1 MMKTKIFFTLA
12 VVAVLLSSS
21 CSNKKYKANLKT
33 EIDSVSYS
41 IGIIFGSSLMENE
54 MGNLSV
60 DAFSAALN
68 DLFTEQE
75 VKITREEAQEVINNY
90 FLMKQFG
97 DNKKEGEDFLEENKS
112 KEGVKTL
119 PSGLQYKIIT
129 EGSGPLPKFTD
140 VVKAHYHGTLLNGM
154 VFDSSV
160 ERGEPLQINVNGV
173 IKGWQEALQLMPV
186 GSKWI
191 LYVPQELAY
200 GATPRA
206 GGPIEPFS
214 ALIFEVEL
222 IEILEK
228 PTE

>member
-1 MMKTKIFFTLA
+1 MKTKIILSLA
-12 VVAVLLSSS
+12 VITAILISS
-21 CSNKKYKANLKT
+21 CSNKSYKANLKT

-41 IGIIFGSSLMENE
+41 IGITFGSSLMEND

-60 DAFSAALN
+60 DAFAAALN
-68 DLFTEQE
+68 DIFTEKE
-75 VKITREEAQEVINNY
+75 VKITREEAQELLNNY
-90 FLMKQFG
+90 FMMKQFG
-97 DNKKEGEDFLEENKS
+97 DNKKEGEDFLKENKT
-112 KEGVKTL
+112 KEGVITL
-119 PSGLQYKIIT
+119 PSGLQYKVIT
-129 EGSGPLPKFTD
+129 QGTGPVPKFTD
-140 VVKAHYHGTLLNGM
+140 IVKAHYHGTMLNGM

-191 LYVPQELAY
+191 LYIPQELAY

-206 GGPIEPFS
+206 GGPIEPYS

-222 IEILEK
+222 INIIEQPKE
-228 PTE
+228 

>member
-1 MMKTKIFFTLA
+1 MKTKIFFTLA
-12 VVAVLLSSS
+12 VVTALLFSS

-41 IGIIFGSSLMENE
+41 IGITFGSSLMENE

-97 DNKKEGEDFLEENKS
+97 ENKKVGEDFLEENKS

-129 EGSGPLPKFTD
+129 EGNGPVPKFTD
-140 VVKAHYHGTLLNGM
+140 IVKAHYHGTLLNGM
-154 VFDSSV
+154 VFESSV
-160 ERGEPLQINVNGV
+160 DRGEPLEINVNGV

-186 GSKWI
+186 GSKWV

-222 IEILEK
+222 IEIIEQ

>member
-41 IGIIFGSSLMENE
+41 IGITFGSSLMENE

>member
-1 MMKTKIFFTLA
+1 MKTKIFFTLA
-12 VVAVLLSSS
+12 VVTALLFSS
-21 CSNKKYKANLKT
+21 CSNKSYKADLKT

-41 IGIIFGSSLMENE
+41 IGITFGSSLMENE

-97 DNKKEGEDFLEENKS
+97 DNKKEGEEFLEENKS
-112 KEGVKTL
+112 KEGVTTL
-119 PSGLQYKIIT
+119 PSGLQYTVIT
-129 EGSGPLPKFTD
+129 EGNGPLPKFTD
-140 VVKAHYHGTLLNGM
+140 IVKAHYHGTLLNGM

-160 ERGEPLQINVNGV
+160 ERGEPLEINVNGV

-222 IEILEK
+222 IEIIEQ

>member
-1 MMKTKIFFTLA
+1 MKTKIFFTLA
-12 VVAVLLSSS
+12 VVTALLFSS
-21 CSNKKYKANLKT
+21 CSNKSYKADLKT

-41 IGIIFGSSLMENE
+41 IGITFGSSLMENE

-97 DNKKEGEDFLEENKS
+97 DNKKEGEEFLKENKS
-112 KEGVKTL
+112 KEGVTTL
-119 PSGLQYKIIT
+119 PSGLQYKVIT
-129 EGSGPLPKFTD
+129 EGNGPLPKFTD
-140 VVKAHYHGTLLNGM
+140 IVKAHYHGTLLNGM

-160 ERGEPLQINVNGV
+160 ERGEPLEINVNGV

-222 IEILEK
+222 IEIIEQ

>member
-1 MMKTKIFFTLA
+1 MKTKIFFTLA
-12 VVAVLLSSS
+12 VVTALLVSS
-21 CSNKKYKANLKT
+21 CSNKKYNANLKT

-41 IGIIFGSSLMENE
+41 IGITFGSSLMENE
-54 MGNLSV
+54 MGDLSV

-119 PSGLQYKIIT
+119 PSGLQYKVIT
-129 EGSGPLPKFTD
+129 EGNGPLPKFTD
-140 VVKAHYHGTLLNGM
+140 IVKAHYHGTLLNGM

-160 ERGEPLQINVNGV
+160 ERGEPLEINVNGV

-186 GSKWI
+186 GSKWV

-222 IEILEK
+222 IEIIEQ
-228 PTE
+228 PAE

>member
-1 MMKTKIFFTLA
+1 MKTKIIFTLA
-12 VVAVLLSSS
+12 VVTALLVSS
-21 CSNKKYKANLKT
+21 CSNKKYNANLKT

-41 IGIIFGSSLMENE
+41 IGITFGSSLMENE
-54 MGNLSV
+54 MGDLSV

-119 PSGLQYKIIT
+119 PSGLQYKVIT
-129 EGSGPLPKFTD
+129 EGNGPLPKFTD
-140 VVKAHYHGTLLNGM
+140 IVKAHYHGTLLNGM

-160 ERGEPLQINVNGV
+160 ERGEPLEINVNGV

-186 GSKWI
+186 GSKWV

-222 IEILEK
+222 IEIIEQ
-228 PTE
+228 PAE

>member
-1 MMKTKIFFTLA
+1 MKTKIILTLA
-12 VVAVLLSSS
+12 VTTAVLISS
-21 CSNKKYKANLKT
+21 CSNKGYKADLNT

-41 IGIIFGSSLMENE
+41 IGITFGSSLMEND

-60 DAFSAALN
+60 DAFAAALN

-97 DNKKEGEDFLEENKS
+97 DNKKEGEDFLEDNKS

-119 PSGLQYKIIT
+119 PSGLQYKVIT
-129 EGSGPLPKFTD
+129 EGNGPVPKFTD
-140 VVKAHYHGTLLNGM
+140 IVKAHYHGTMLNGM

-160 ERGEPLQINVNGV
+160 ERGEPLEINVNGV

-200 GATPRA
+200 GATPPA

-214 ALIFEVEL
+214 TLIFEVEL
-222 IEILEK
+222 IEIIEQ
-228 PTE
+228 PAE